1 MLCSSVLFGDDFAY
15 VRLVAAIA
23 PARHP
28 CPTLATELFIPS
40 AIRWFSR
47 THPTPKQM
55 AQFLSIRF

>member
-40 AIRWFSR
+40 AIRMVFADPPHAK
-47 THPTPKQM
+47 TDGTVFIH
-55 AQFLSIRF
+55 RF